1 MRSLCIQ
8 ILLRRFILFYIL
20 EFYQVILQK
29 FSVLFSDQI
38 KYIVDKHD
46 NVIEGNMENHETIR
60 DKWVFE
66 RDISSSNPNW
76 KLVETDIFED

>member
-1 MRSLCIQ
+1 MCSAVKIETHKLK
-8 ILLRRFILFYIL
+8 Y
-20 EFYQVILQK
+20 
-29 FSVLFSDQI
+29 SDQI

-46 NVIEGNMENHETIR
+46 NVIEGNMENHETIK

>member
-1 MRSLCIQ
+1 MDIISINNID
-8 ILLRRFILFYIL
+8 ILKISTYENIVSITLKI
-20 EFYQVILQK
+20 V
-29 FSVLFSDQI
+29 SDQK
-38 KYIVDKHD
+38 KYIVDKDD
-46 NVIEGNMENHETIR
+46 NVIEGNMENHEIIR